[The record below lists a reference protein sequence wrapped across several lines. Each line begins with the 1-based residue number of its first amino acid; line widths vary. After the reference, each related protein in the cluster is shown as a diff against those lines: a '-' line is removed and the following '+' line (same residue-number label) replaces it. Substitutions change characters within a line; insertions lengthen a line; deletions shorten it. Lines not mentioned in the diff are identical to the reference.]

1 MNEPALLV
9 LRFADPRRRDAP
21 PERDLRELFFFCCS
35 CAILYWFS
43 VSLFPSVS
51 RKRRYLQPLAR
62 VRRGRSHPRP
72 GRPFPES
79 DDAVIRVH
87 PERGRCGPVRAVP
100 LLSCPLRPWPVDR
113 RPGRCSA
120 GAWPSVFPSGENRP
134 DFAADCRA
142 KDAVPGWPHQGEK
155 HGKNALCGFCCATQ
169 WNVSLL
175 ITWYGRKRITETAIF
190 Q

>member
-1 MNEPALLV
+1 MLRPISPRPPSGVMRIEPLRYFGGAIRTSSCWGAVAWPLNEPALLV

-87 PERGRCGPVRAVP
+87 PERGRCRPVRAVP

-120 GAWPSVFPSGENRP
+120 GAWPWR
-134 DFAADCRA
+134 
-142 KDAVPGWPHQGEK
+142 KDSP
-155 HGKNALCGFCCATQ
+155 
-169 WNVSLL
+169 
-175 ITWYGRKRITETAIF
+175 
-190 Q
+190 